1 MKMLRLITLLAACL
15 VSMAAGAQQNPPAQP
30 GGDHKHGQMGPG
42 MGNVDDHVKELT
54 TKLNLTADQQ
64 AKVKSILEETHQ
76 KMESTMKDESLS
88 KDDKHARM
96 KELHESVHSKVRDV
110 LTDEQK
116 PKFDAM
122 VRDMEEHM
130 HSQHAGDKGHN

>member
-1 MKMLRLITLLAACL
+1 MKLMRLITLLAACL
-15 VSMAAGAQQNPPAQP
+15 FAMAAVAQQNPPAQAT
-30 GGDHKHGQMGPG
+30 GDHKHSQMGPG

-54 TKLNLTADQQ
+54 TKLNLSTDQQ

-76 KMESTMKDESLS
+76 QMDTLAKDQSMS
-88 KDDKHARM
+88 KDDKHAKM

-110 LTDEQK
+110 LTDDQK

-122 VRDMEEHM
+122 VKDMDEHM
-130 HSQHAGDKGHN
+130 HEQHAGDKGHN

>member
-1 MKMLRLITLLAACL
+1 MKLMRFITLLAACL
-15 VSMAAGAQQNPPAQP
+15 FAMAAVAQQNPPAQAS
-30 GGDHKHGQMGPG
+30 GDHKHSQMGPG

-54 TKLNLTADQQ
+54 TKLNLSSDQQ

-76 KMESTMKDESLS
+76 QMDTLAKDQSMS
-88 KDDKHARM
+88 KDDKHAKM

-110 LTDEQK
+110 LTDDQK

-122 VRDMEEHM
+122 VKDMDAHM
-130 HSQHAGDKGHN
+130 HEHHAGDKGHN